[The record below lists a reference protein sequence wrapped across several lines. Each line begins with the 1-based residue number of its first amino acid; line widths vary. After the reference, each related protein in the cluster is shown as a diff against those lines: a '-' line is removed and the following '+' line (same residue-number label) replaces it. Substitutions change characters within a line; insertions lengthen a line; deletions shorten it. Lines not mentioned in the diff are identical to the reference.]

1 MEFRIIE
8 KDAFTVTGKIREV
21 ATQDESNLREIPA
34 FWQECAQDENG
45 HEAGRVEKGG
55 EMFGICMD
63 FAEEGRFND
72 MIGVEAAACADE
84 NAGLVSRYD
93 P

>member
-1 MEFRIIE
+1 MKLGALKE
-8 KDAFTVTGKIREV
+8 
-21 ATQDESNLREIPA
+21 
-34 FWQECAQDENG
+34 
-45 HEAGRVEKGG
+45 GG

>member
-1 MEFRIIE
+1 M
-8 KDAFTVTGKIREV
+8 KLDALKE
-21 ATQDESNLREIPA
+21 
-34 FWQECAQDENG
+34 
-45 HEAGRVEKGG
+45 GG

-63 FAEEGRFND
+63 FAKEGRFND